1 MRNKNSEKEVEYF
14 PYLPYSQT
22 EDNQRCKQ
30 MLNRIAKDPFTF
42 HKKKN
47 SLMNLLNIN
56 NQRDTNKNQELL
68 FLQKSNDSDIN
79 LFNDFMKKKSD
90 TIDTN
95 SRNYLNYITQGIT
108 KVNRFN
114 FHTSQKKNNRQKYRI
129 NYDSIKENINSNN
142 NDFLTLNNNK
152 LLNSDY
158 IEIEK
163 KRLFFSNKNNTTEKN
178 IFNNRNK
185 PGYVQVN
192 AKKRRTDITDPF
204 YFKEI
209 GEEITKLNNDT
220 MNYNITEA
228 ENKNKTKN
236 IYSRNNR
243 IEEEISISPEKIRN
257 SNYYNLGESSLSI
270 NPILDKGS
278 YFENEF
284 QNLKFNHNRK
294 KSSFCIY

>member
-1 MRNKNSEKEVEYF
+1 
-14 PYLPYSQT
+14 
-22 EDNQRCKQ
+22 
-30 MLNRIAKDPFTF
+30 
-42 HKKKN
+42 
-47 SLMNLLNIN
+47 MNIL
-56 NQRDTNKNQELL
+56 T
-68 FLQKSNDSDIN
+68 
-79 LFNDFMKKKSD
+79 
-90 TIDTN
+90 
-95 SRNYLNYITQGIT
+95 
-108 KVNRFN
+108 
-114 FHTSQKKNNRQKYRI
+114 KKNNSSNSSKI
-129 NYDSIKENINSNN
+129 TNKELKENINSNN

-163 KRLFFSNKNNTTEKN
+163 KRLFFSNKNNTSEKN

-185 PGYVQVN
+185 PGYVQIN

-243 IEEEISISPEKIRN
+243 IEEEISISPEKDRN
-257 SNYYNLGESSLSI
+257 FLMYEMKDLNHYVLFVKDLDMKEYIIKEI
-270 NPILDKGS
+270 IILNDLLRDKKVS
-278 YFENEF
+278 KEFREYIKKTIAYF
-284 QNLKFNHNRK
+284 K
-294 KSSFCIY
+294 K